1 MSTAITA
8 VYSWR
13 VRYLRLL
20 TNSVAAAILA
30 TCYVLILL
38 LQLNPR
44 LPLDPLRLVPI
55 AQSVGAFYVVHLMAV
70 FYTLLVARQLL
81 AREPLSPAWIS
92 VGVLSWLGAIAAGAG
107 SALMWANVQTFGLV
121 LPPDIVSDMMRGAL
135 ALAVS
140 ALLFVLVALGRRN
153 SDGQQRL
160 LWASCFVVVAA
171 VSLATPVFFRG
182 PGVDQPLEAR
192 PLDAVLDVPPPERAA
207 KVSVIA
213 IDGGSLDLIARA
225 TAQGR
230 LPNFG
235 RIIDSGAA
243 MRLAT
248 LHPTS
253 AEAVWTAVA
262 TGKLPQK
269 NGVRSAAVYRTGDD
283 LDPIRLLPDFCYA
296 SGLMRF
302 GVLAEEPLTSAAL
315 RARPLWSILSLLG
328 IRVGVLNWPLTYPAP
343 VVRGY
348 LVSDQYSRPLSGL
361 SGAAD
366 PGVVYPPELFENAAA
381 LGHEAWNDMPAIVPV
396 GTTIAVPERHQQ
408 PGRADR
414 LYDTLG
420 QRLSRAES
428 PQVTIVRYE
437 SIDPIGHYFLR
448 YAVPQEFGDVSEDD
462 RRRYGQVLESHYG
475 FIDDVIGRALAALG
489 PDDLLLVVSGYGME
503 PLGFGK
509 RMLERVLGDPE
520 VSGSHE
526 GAPDGFLLAYGAA
539 VANARQLRR
548 ASIVDVVP
556 TVLYFLGLPIG
567 RDMDGY
573 ARTDIFRPS
582 FTDDRPMTFIPTYER

>member
-1 MSTAITA
+1 
-8 VYSWR
+8 

-20 TNSVAAAILA
+20 SNSLAAAILA

-44 LPLDPLRLVPI
+44 LPLDPRRLVPI
-55 AQSVGAFYVVHLMAV
+55 AESVGVFYVVHLMAV
-70 FYTLLVARQLL
+70 FYALLVTRQLL

-92 VGVLSWLGAIAAGAG
+92 VGVLSWLSAIAAAAG
-107 SALMWANVQTFGLV
+107 SALIWANVRTFGLV
-121 LPPDIVSDMMRGAL
+121 LPPDIVSDMMRGGL

-140 ALLFVLVALGRRN
+140 SLLFVLVALGRRN
-153 SDGQQRL
+153 SDGRQRL
-160 LWASCFVVVAA
+160 LWASCFVIVAA
-171 VSLATPVFFRG
+171 VSLATPIFFRG

-192 PLDAVLDVPPPERAA
+192 PLDVVLDMPPPERAA
-207 KVSVIA
+207 KVAVIA

-225 TAQGR
+225 TAEGR

-269 NGVRSAAVYRTGDD
+269 NGVRSAAVYRTGNNV
-283 LDPIRLLPDFCYA
+283 DPIRLLPDFCYA

-302 GVLAEEPLTSAAL
+302 GVLTEEPLTSAAL

-343 VVRGY
+343 IVRGY
-348 LVSDQYSRPLSGL
+348 LVSEQYSQSSPGFT
-361 SGAAD
+361 GVVD
-366 PGVVYPPELFENAAA
+366 PAVVYPPDLFENAAA
-381 LGHEAWNDMPAIVPV
+381 LGPGSWDDMPAIVPV
-396 GTTIAVPERHQQ
+396 GTTIAVPERHQL

-414 LYDTLG
+414 LYDSLG
-420 QRLSRAES
+420 RWLAGSES
-428 PQVTIVRYE
+428 AQVTIVRYE

-448 YAVPQEFGDVSEDD
+448 YAVPQDFGDVSDDD
-462 RRRYGQVLESHYG
+462 RRRYGQILESHYG

-509 RMLERVLGDPE
+509 RILERVLGDPE
-520 VSGSHE
+520 VSGTHE

-539 VANARQLRR
+539 VTKARQLRR

-582 FTDDRPMTFIPTYER
+582 FTDERPITFIPTYER

>member
-1 MSTAITA
+1 
-8 VYSWR
+8 

-20 TNSVAAAILA
+20 SNSLAAAILA

-44 LPLDPLRLVPI
+44 LPLDPRRLVPI
-55 AQSVGAFYVVHLMAV
+55 AESVGVFYVVHLTAV
-70 FYTLLVARQLL
+70 FYALLVTRQLL

-92 VGVLSWLGAIAAGAG
+92 VGVLSWLSAIAAAAG
-107 SALMWANVQTFGLV
+107 SALIWANVRTFGLV
-121 LPPDIVSDMMRGAL
+121 LPPDIVSDMMRGGL

-140 ALLFVLVALGRRN
+140 ALLFILVALGRRN
-153 SDGQQRL
+153 SDGRQRL
-160 LWASCFVVVAA
+160 LWASCFVIVAA
-171 VSLATPVFFRG
+171 VSLATPIFFRG

-192 PLDAVLDVPPPERAA
+192 PLDVVLDMPPPERAA
-207 KVSVIA
+207 KVAVIA

-225 TAQGR
+225 TAEGR

-269 NGVRSAAVYRTGDD
+269 NGVRSAAVYRTGNNV
-283 LDPIRLLPDFCYA
+283 DPIRLLPDFCYA

-302 GVLAEEPLTSAAL
+302 GVLTEEPLTSAAL

-343 VVRGY
+343 IVRGY
-348 LVSDQYSRPLSGL
+348 LVSEQYSQSSSGF
-361 SGAAD
+361 SGVVD
-366 PGVVYPPELFENAAA
+366 PAVVYPPDLFENVAA
-381 LGHEAWNDMPAIVPV
+381 LGPGSWDDMPAIVPV
-396 GTTIAVPERHQQ
+396 GTTIAVPERHQL

-414 LYDTLG
+414 LYDSLG
-420 QRLSRAES
+420 RWLAGSAS
-428 PQVTIVRYE
+428 AQVTIVRYE

-448 YAVPQEFGDVSEDD
+448 YAVPQDFGDVSDDD
-462 RRRYGQVLESHYG
+462 RRRYGQILESHYG

-509 RMLERVLGDPE
+509 RILERVLGDPD
-520 VSGSHE
+520 VSGTHE

-539 VANARQLRR
+539 VTKARQLRR

-582 FTDDRPMTFIPTYER
+582 FTDERPITFIPTYER